1 MQRYGCTAPTL
12 SHSFQPCA
20 SLQLPKEQSMATMYF
35 QRQHGLTCTLHA
47 CNNAIGAKVLVR
59 SDLNEAADELALAM
73 ALRS

>member
-1 MQRYGCTAPTL
+1 
-12 SHSFQPCA
+12 
-20 SLQLPKEQSMATMYF
+20 MATMYF